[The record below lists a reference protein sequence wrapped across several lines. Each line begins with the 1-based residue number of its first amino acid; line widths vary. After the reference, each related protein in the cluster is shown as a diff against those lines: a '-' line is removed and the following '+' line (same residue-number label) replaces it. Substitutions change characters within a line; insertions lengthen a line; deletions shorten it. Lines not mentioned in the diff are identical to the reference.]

1 VSLVNW
7 TVPGQ
12 WAAGAGAA
20 QRRECLVS
28 VIPVIVLP
36 DGSNLQPFQ
45 LVVGILVVAALLLL
59 LNRDP
64 TPQSGSAAP
73 QARP

>member
-1 VSLVNW
+1 MNW

-45 LVVGILVVAALLLL
+45 LLLLF
-59 LNRDP
+59 NRDP

>member
-1 VSLVNW
+1 VNW
-7 TVPGQ
+7 IVLGQ

-20 QRRECLVS
+20 QRRECLLS
-28 VIPVIVLP
+28 VNPVIVLP

-45 LVVGILVVAALLLL
+45 LAVGILVVAALLLL
-59 LNRDP
+59 FNRDP

>member
-1 VSLVNW
+1 
-7 TVPGQ
+7 
-12 WAAGAGAA
+12 
-20 QRRECLVS
+20 

-59 LNRDP
+59 FSRDP

>member
-1 VSLVNW
+1 VLVLHNAVNARSL
-7 TVPGQ
+7 
-12 WAAGAGAA
+12 
-20 QRRECLVS
+20 

-36 DGSNLQPFQ
+36 DGSNLPPFQ
-45 LVVGILVVAALLLL
+45 LVVGILVFAALLLL
-59 LNRDP
+59 FNRDP